1 MKSITNYS
9 NFPSIAGSTMY
20 KTIKTSPETSNN
32 SLRKIN
38 NNTINNISN
47 PLKTYFPKT
56 LKNFHKRRP
65 LSPESANLSKNE
77 TDDTLF
83 GLSEVKLIDDKIHK
97 RKNNR
102 RRVWEIKSN
111 NNIYG
116 INASKNK
123 QEIMDIHYKTLNGDC
138 MKNFDLKS
146 EIDKKKYFPVEKCD
160 NIIEAEKIMQEI
172 YLTRENQQ
180 KAYKKFGGTNRVD
193 MHTFTYQNREIFLKN
208 ILLNLLNSEREKI
221 NGKEE
226 AVSTALKSAYKEF
239 EKDKEMFQDYTILK
253 QKQFKELELKL
264 GEAIHTNKLLLE
276 RTKLLNQEYRSTH
289 DEIDKTLRDIVKFKS
304 YADFIHYAI
313 HPNEKITNISLDWM
327 NLKKKDKDIEM
338 IVSKL
343 INQFSFL
350 LDDYNYIP
358 EFFQDPI
365 LLGNIFFTLESN
377 IIKLLSKKEDEEEEL
392 FKVKKELDEEIE
404 ELKEKVKIH
413 EKELEEVKYEFQKE
427 KMIVPPNYK
436 YQELIDTNMELIYE
450 LYGSLLEKNIT
461 EKDKHKTLIEV
472 IKECCDT
479 LKNKEKN
486 LNLLIDE
493 MQKIQNENESMFKKF
508 LDKKKNEN
516 KIEKYKEGK
525 EKIRRLQEERNLK
538 YLQRM
543 NRYKVRGPIVFPPPW
558 VLNDSKKKREIER
571 AKNKIDENEMLYYY

>member
-221 NGKEE
+221 NNKEE
-226 AVSTALKSAYKEF
+226 AL
-239 EKDKEMFQDYTILK
+239 
-253 QKQFKELELKL
+253 
-264 GEAIHTNKLLLE
+264 
-276 RTKLLNQEYRSTH
+276 
-289 DEIDKTLRDIVKFKS
+289 
-304 YADFIHYAI
+304 
-313 HPNEKITNISLDWM
+313 
-327 NLKKKDKDIEM
+327 
-338 IVSKL
+338 
-343 INQFSFL
+343 
-350 LDDYNYIP
+350 
-358 EFFQDPI
+358 
-365 LLGNIFFTLESN
+365 
-377 IIKLLSKKEDEEEEL
+377 
-392 FKVKKELDEEIE
+392 
-404 ELKEKVKIH
+404 
-413 EKELEEVKYEFQKE
+413 
-427 KMIVPPNYK
+427 
-436 YQELIDTNMELIYE
+436 
-450 LYGSLLEKNIT
+450 
-461 EKDKHKTLIEV
+461 
-472 IKECCDT
+472 
-479 LKNKEKN
+479 
-486 LNLLIDE
+486 
-493 MQKIQNENESMFKKF
+493 
-508 LDKKKNEN
+508 
-516 KIEKYKEGK
+516 
-525 EKIRRLQEERNLK
+525 
-538 YLQRM
+538 
-543 NRYKVRGPIVFPPPW
+543 
-558 VLNDSKKKREIER
+558 
-571 AKNKIDENEMLYYY
+571 

>member
-32 SLRKIN
+32 SLRNIN

-350 LDDYNYIP
+350 LEDYNYIP

-450 LYGSLLEKNIT
+450 LYGSLLEK
-461 EKDKHKTLIEV
+461 
-472 IKECCDT
+472 
-479 LKNKEKN
+479 
-486 LNLLIDE
+486 
-493 MQKIQNENESMFKKF
+493 
-508 LDKKKNEN
+508 
-516 KIEKYKEGK
+516 KY
-525 EKIRRLQEERNLK
+525 
-538 YLQRM
+538 Y
-543 NRYKVRGPIVFPPPW
+543 
-558 VLNDSKKKREIER
+558 
-571 AKNKIDENEMLYYY
+571 